1 MRYLY
6 TLVAYLLLAPVFCA
20 VLWFRGLRDRRY
32 RRNFSQRFGRGE
44 AVAEPSIWVHA
55 VSVGEVQ
62 AAAVLVRT
70 LYDRYPGVP
79 LVVTTLTPT
88 GDERARALLG
98 DRADIRYLPLDLP
111 GSVRRF
117 FDRVKPRI
125 AVIFETELWPN
136 LYREC
141 RRRRVPLVL
150 ASARLSPRSM
160 GRYRRFL
167 SLFSEVLSSQVTI
180 AAQGESDAERFRSL
194 GADPQRTHV
203 TGNLKFDFAVPANVT
218 TKGAELRQ
226 HYAAGRSV
234 WVAGSTHGGEEAQVL
249 EAHREV
255 RRTHPGTILAL
266 VPRHPQR
273 FAEMLRRQVVGD
285 FLERPP
291 QPHQVSVAPHAGPHE
306 AAAVEV
312 DEIHR
317 LVAHEQDVVRVQVWM
332 THAQIVK
339 GADAPTDGDPP
350 QDRNAA
356 HAQLLGER
364 NRICQA
370 LGDQVCGIGEAPPPV
385 ASRNRGGH
393 RQARPVQVIEQL
405 PFFKRSRR
413 RFAAPEV
420 LIAQNAGD
428 QPAAPIVP
436 KHELLL
442 ARAYE
447 VGGAAASGLAFH
459 LIALEPECGV
469 EPCGG
474 RVAGPGRVI

>member
-32 RRNFSQRFGRGE
+32 RRNFSQRFGKGE

-273 FAEMLRRQVVGD
+273 FAEVASWLEKQNVRFIKRSQPSARTPDLEVVLVDTLGELLDFYAMGD
-285 FLERPP
+285 VAFVGGTLVEVGGHNLLEPAALGLP
-291 QPHQVSVAPHAGPHE
+291 VLAGPHNFNSADIAKILVE
-306 AAAVEV
+306 SGAA
-312 DEIHR
+312 
-317 LVAHEQDVVRVQVWM
+317 L
-332 THAQIVK
+332 IV
-339 GADAPTDGDPP
+339 ADAKEL
-350 QDRNAA
+350 AA
-356 HAQLLGER
+356 RVSALLSSPVER
-364 NRICQA
+364 ARIGA
-370 LGDQVCGIGEAPPPV
+370 IGRECV
-385 ASRNRGGH
+385 EGNRGALDKLLSLIDPLM
-393 RQARPVQVIEQL
+393 RQ
-405 PFFKRSRR
+405 
-413 RFAAPEV
+413 
-420 LIAQNAGD
+420 
-428 QPAAPIVP
+428 
-436 KHELLL
+436 
-442 ARAYE
+442 
-447 VGGAAASGLAFH
+447 
-459 LIALEPECGV
+459 
-469 EPCGG
+469 
-474 RVAGPGRVI
+474 

>member
-6 TLVAYLLLAPVFCA
+6 TLVAYVLLAPVFCA
-20 VLWFRGLRDRRY
+20 VLCFRGLRDRRY
-32 RRNFSQRFGRGE
+32 RRNFSQRFGKGDPL
-44 AVAEPSIWVHA
+44 AEPSIWVHA

-234 WVAGSTHGGEEAQVL
+234 WVAGSTHAGEEAQVL

-255 RRTHPGTILAL
+255 RRTHPGAILVL

-273 FAEMLRRQVVGD
+273 FAEVASWLEKQHVRFIKRSQPSARTPDLEVVLVDTLGELLDFYAMGD
-285 FLERPP
+285 VAFVGGTLVEVGGHNLLEPAALGLP
-291 QPHQVSVAPHAGPHE
+291 VLAGPHNFNSADIAKILVE
-306 AAAVEV
+306 SGAA
-312 DEIHR
+312 
-317 LVAHEQDVVRVQVWM
+317 L
-332 THAQIVK
+332 IV
-339 GADAPTDGDPP
+339 ADA
-350 QDRNAA
+350 RELAA
-356 HAQLLGER
+356 RVSALLSNPVERARIGAIGRECVEGNRGALDKLLGL
-364 NRICQA
+364 IDP
-370 LGDQVCGIGEAPPPV
+370 LM
-385 ASRNRGGH
+385 
-393 RQARPVQVIEQL
+393 RQ
-405 PFFKRSRR
+405 
-413 RFAAPEV
+413 
-420 LIAQNAGD
+420 
-428 QPAAPIVP
+428 
-436 KHELLL
+436 
-442 ARAYE
+442 
-447 VGGAAASGLAFH
+447 
-459 LIALEPECGV
+459 
-469 EPCGG
+469 
-474 RVAGPGRVI
+474 